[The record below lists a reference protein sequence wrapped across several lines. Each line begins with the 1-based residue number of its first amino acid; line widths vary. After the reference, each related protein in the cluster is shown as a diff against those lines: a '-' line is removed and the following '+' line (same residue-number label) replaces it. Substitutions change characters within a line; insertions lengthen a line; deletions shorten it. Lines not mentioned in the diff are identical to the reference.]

1 MAEAFKFELV
11 SPAKLVISEEVAQVV
26 VPGSEGYFTVLKG
39 HSPFM
44 STVRPGLLEVTTPD
58 GVMTKIFVA
67 GGFADASPSGLTV
80 LAEQAIPV
88 SDLKPET
95 LAKEVSDVEAAI
107 ASAKSD
113 EAKRL
118 ATEKLG
124 QLREVIAQVGTG
136 ATAH

>member
-11 SPAKLVISEEVAQVV
+11 SPARLVISEEVDQVV

-44 STVRPGLLEVTTPD
+44 STVRPGLLEVTNAAGKT
-58 GVMTKIFVA
+58 TRIFVA
-67 GGFADASPSGLTV
+67 GGFADASPNGLTV

-88 SDLKPET
+88 EDLKPET
-95 LAKEVSDVEAAI
+95 LSKEITAVEAVI

-118 ATEKLG
+118 ASEKLG
-124 QLREVIAQVGTG
+124 QLREVQAQLGST
-136 ATAH
+136 TAH

>member
-11 SPAKLVISEEVAQVV
+11 SPAKLVISEEVDQVV

-44 STVRPGLLEVTTPD
+44 STVRPGLLEVTKAGGT
-58 GVMTKIFVA
+58 TQRIFVA
-67 GGFADASPSGLTV
+67 GGFADASPAGLTV

-88 SDLKPET
+88 DDLKPET
-95 LAKEVSDVEAAI
+95 LAKEIADVEAVI

-124 QLREVIAQVGTG
+124 QLREVIAQLGSS
-136 ATAH
+136 ATTH

>member
-11 SPAKLVISEEVAQVV
+11 SPAKLVISEEVDQVV

-58 GVMTKIFVA
+58 GTTTKIFVA
-67 GGFADASPSGLTV
+67 GGFADASPAGLTV

-88 SDLKPET
+88 TELKPET
-95 LAKEVSDVEAAI
+95 LAKEVADVEAII

-124 QLREVIAQVGTG
+124 QLHEVMVQLGTST
-136 ATAH
+136 TAH

>member
-11 SPAKLVISEEVAQVV
+11 SPARLVISEEVDQVV

-44 STVRPGLLEVTTPD
+44 STVRPGLLEVTTAS
-58 GVMTKIFVA
+58 GKTSRIFIA

-88 SDLKPET
+88 EDLKPET
-95 LAKEVSDVEAAI
+95 LAKEVANVEAVI

-124 QLREVIAQVGTG
+124 QLHEVMAQLGTS
-136 ATAH
+136 ATTH

>member
-11 SPAKLVISEEVAQVV
+11 SPARLVISEEVEQVV
-26 VPGSEGYFTVLKG
+26 VPGTEGYFTMLKG

-44 STVRPGLLEVTTPD
+44 STVRPGLLEVL
-58 GVMTKIFVA
+58 TKAGKMIRIFVA
-67 GGFADASPSGLTV
+67 GGFADATPTGLTV

-88 SDLKPET
+88 DDLKPET
-95 LAKEVSDVEAAI
+95 LAKEVSDVEAVI

-113 EAKRL
+113 EARRL

-124 QLREVIAQVGTG
+124 QLREVIAQLGTSV
-136 ATAH
+136 TAH

>member
-11 SPAKLVISEEVAQVV
+11 SPAKLLISEEVDQVV

-44 STVRPGLLEVTTPD
+44 STVRPGLLEVTTAD
-58 GVMTKIFVA
+58 GKTTRIFVA
-67 GGFADASPSGLTV
+67 GGFADASPAGLTV

-88 SDLKPET
+88 DDLKPET
-95 LAKEVSDVEAAI
+95 LAKEVADVEGVI

-124 QLREVIAQVGTG
+124 QLREVMAQLGTS

>member
-11 SPAKLVISEEVAQVV
+11 SPAKLVISEEVDQVV
-26 VPGSEGYFTVLKG
+26 VAGSEGYFTVLKG

-58 GVMTKIFVA
+58 GTMTQIFVA
-67 GGFADASPSGLTV
+67 GGFADASPAGLTV

-88 SDLKPET
+88 KDLKPET
-95 LAKEVSDVEAAI
+95 LAKEVSDIEAVI

-113 EAKRL
+113 EARRL

-124 QLREVIAQVGTG
+124 QLREVMAQLGTSV
-136 ATAH
+136 TAH

>member
-11 SPAKLVISEEVAQVV
+11 SPARLLISEEVDQVV

-58 GVMTKIFVA
+58 GTTTQIFVA
-67 GGFADASPSGLTV
+67 GGFADASPTGLTV

-88 SDLKPET
+88 ADLKPET
-95 LAKEVSDVEAAI
+95 LAKEVTDVEADI

-113 EAKRL
+113 EARRV

-124 QLREVIAQVGTG
+124 QLREVMAQLGTAVSG
-136 ATAH
+136 H